1 MITTFRS
8 SLFRL
13 TFHFKPWTN
22 LSKFNFSFHFLISVV
37 SNVRK
42 KYIILIRCEPMYTMN
57 NPIAERKKALAIPK
71 IACSQMTTVL
81 NTSTPIVCVV
91 SADKG
96 P

>member
-1 MITTFRS
+1 
-8 SLFRL
+8 
-13 TFHFKPWTN
+13 
-22 LSKFNFSFHFLISVV
+22 
-37 SNVRK
+37 
-42 KYIILIRCEPMYTMN
+42 MN